1 MRKYGYIDA
10 HPSCSELNIY
20 TSTCKCEI
28 LPSHSKNSSTFVQ
41 VEHNMDVKCRG
52 VENKPI

>member
-1 MRKYGYIDA
+1 MDILTLI
-10 HPSCSELNIY
+10 HSCSELSVNIY

-28 LPSHSKNSSTFVQ
+28 LPSHRKSSSTFVQ
-41 VEHNMDVKCRG
+41 IEHNMDVKCRG